1 MRPRT
6 SSFLRPIRLW
16 RALGACALAATL
28 GAAGSHRA
36 ALAQQTATQSPA
48 TESPAAGQPA
58 APQEEPQLPRFRGG
72 TNLVRLDAYV
82 SANGAAVT
90 DLTADDFEVFEDDKP
105 QKVEGFELVRARG
118 PGANTDTVSSP
129 NPNSTQ
135 EQREAAQDPSARVF
149 VVFVDNWH
157 VSLGGSARSSE
168 PIAAFL
174 DKVVGP
180 GDLVGVMTPDISAE
194 NITLTRR
201 GTGID
206 RMLRDAWTF
215 GQRDRLNTLDPHEQ
229 DIKACYPEAGST
241 SGIAQE
247 MIDRLREQKT
257 LRALD
262 GMIRYLDGL
271 REERKFV
278 VLLSEGWILFRRSDQ
293 LARPLGGTPPGG
305 AQPVGV
311 GGDGRLTTQSDPR
324 NGAAAGIEAC
334 ERERVMLSY
343 IDHELEVR
351 QLAQRANRANV
362 SFYPVDPRGLTA
374 FDESLGAARPR
385 SPEEDRQRLGA
396 RQDALKTLAEQTDG
410 AWVLNTNDTAGG
422 LTRILADTSSYY
434 LLSYYSTNPKL
445 DGRFRR
451 ITVNVKRP
459 DTEVRSRPGY
469 LAPTESEARAAGA
482 ASGGGLGGGLAG
494 SRPAPSASVSRALDA
509 LLPGRA
515 TQAVRIQAI
524 ALADR
529 VRAVIELD
537 PATLKLPEWQTGGT
551 LQLSIE
557 SERGGAPKT
566 IEVSFQAG
574 QRSVVVEGPE
584 EALAP
589 GRYTLRA
596 EARSERSGSSVR
608 ASTDVVVAAP
618 GATISSQDAATPSW
632 AGDGARVRADRGSAL
647 QADRAHSP
655 GSADPEGR
663 PGHRHWTRADAR
675 GPAIAAAGDDHR
687 AHRRQVRRALPGGG
701 GHAGAAGA
709 GRLRAGTDGGQ
720 GYRDLRVPHHPLA
733 LQLPPVVKRSAKG
746 ASGAPEVP
754 RIPSARRRRTSRK
767 RSHRADGRIV
777 TLRSLPS

>member
-1 MRPRT
+1 M
-6 SSFLRPIRLW
+6 LW
-16 RALGACALAATL
+16 RGLVACALAAAL
-28 GAAGSHRA
+28 GAAGARG
-36 ALAQQTATQSPA
+36 ALAQQPSTPPPA
-48 TESPAAGQPA
+48 VEPPAAGQSA
-58 APQEEPQLPRFRGG
+58 APQDEPQLPRFRGG

-82 SANGAAVT
+82 SANGVAVT
-90 DLTADDFEVFEDDKP
+90 DLTADDFEVFEDDNP
-105 QKVEGFELVRARG
+105 QKVESFELIRARG

-129 NPNSTQ
+129 NPTSTQ
-135 EQREAAQDPSARVF
+135 EQREAAQDPAARVF
-149 VVFVDNWH
+149 VIFVDNWH
-157 VSLGGSARSSE
+157 MGLDGSARSSE

-180 GDLVGVMTPDISAE
+180 SDLVGVMTPDITAA

-215 GQRDRLNTLDPHEQ
+215 GQRDRLTTFDPHEQ
-229 DIKACYPEAGST
+229 DIRACYPDAGST

-247 MIDRLREQKT
+247 MIERLREQKT

-262 GMIRYLDGL
+262 GMIRHLDGL

-293 LARPLGGTPPGG
+293 LARPLGGVVPGG
-305 AQPVGV
+305 SQPVGV
-311 GGDGRLTTQSDPR
+311 GIDGRVTTQSDPR
-324 NGAAAGIEAC
+324 NGSTAGIEAC
-334 ERERVMLSY
+334 ERERVMVSY

-374 FDESLGAARPR
+374 FDESLARRPR
-385 SPEEDRQRLGA
+385 SLDEDRQRLGA
-396 RQDALKTLAEQTDG
+396 RQDGLRTLAEQTDG

-451 ITVNVKRP
+451 ITVTVKRP

-482 ASGGGLGGGLAG
+482 AAG
-494 SRPAPSASVSRALDA
+494 PGMAGTRPAPSAAVSRALDA

-515 TQAVRIQAI
+515 NLSVRIQAI

-537 PATLKLPEWQTGGT
+537 PATLKLPEWQTGGM
-551 LQLSIE
+551 LQLFIE
-557 SERGGAPKT
+557 SERGGAPT
-566 IEVSFQAG
+566 MIEVPIQAG
-574 QRSVVVEGPE
+574 QRSVVVEGPD

-589 GRYTLRA
+589 GRYTVRA

-608 ASTDVVVAAP
+608 ASTDVVVAPA
-618 GATISSQDAATPSW
+618 GATISSRTLPYRRGPTTGLAYVPTADPRFRRTERIRLDVPILTEGAVIAKGRVLTREGQPLPLQVTTSERTDDKS
-632 AGDGARVRADRGSAL
+632 GARYLVAEVTLA
-647 QADRAHSP
+647 
-655 GSADPEGR
+655 
-663 PGHRHWTRADAR
+663 
-675 GPAIAAAGDDHR
+675 
-687 AHRRQVRRALPGGG
+687 
-701 GHAGAAGA
+701 
-709 GRLRAGTDGGQ
+709 
-720 GYRDLRVPHHPLA
+720 PLA
-733 LQLPPVVKRSAKG
+733 QGDFVLELTSGKDSATYG
-746 ASGAPEVP
+746 F
-754 RIPSARRRRTSRK
+754 
-767 RSHRADGRIV
+767 RIV
-777 TLRSLPS
+777 P

>member
-1 MRPRT
+1 MRPRR
-6 SSFLRPIRLW
+6 SSFIRPILLW
-16 RALGACALAATL
+16 RALGACALAAAL
-28 GAAGSHRA
+28 GAAGSHSA
-36 ALAQQTATQSPA
+36 ALAQQPATQPPQPPA
-48 TESPAAGQPA
+48 TQSPAAGQPA

-293 LARPLGGTPPGG
+293 LARPLGSTPPGG

-324 NGAAAGIEAC
+324 NGAAAGIEGC

-422 LTRILADTSSYY
+422 LTKILADTSSYY

-469 LAPTESEARAAGA
+469 LAPTESEARAAGGV
-482 ASGGGLGGGLAG
+482 SGGGPAG
-494 SRPAPSASVSRALDA
+494 TRPAPSASVSRALDA

-515 TQAVRIQAI
+515 NQAVRIQAI
-524 ALADR
+524 ALADK

-537 PATLKLPEWQTGGT
+537 PVTLKLPEWQTGGT

-557 SERGGAPKT
+557 SEKGGAPTT
-566 IEVSFQAG
+566 IEVPFQAG
-574 QRSVVVEGPE
+574 QRSVVVEGPD

-608 ASTDVVVAAP
+608 VSTDVVVAAA
-618 GATISSQDAATPSW
+618 GATISSRTLPLRRGPTTGLAYVPTADPRFRRTERIRLEVPILKDGPVTATGRVLTREGQPLPLQVTTTERTDDKS
-632 AGDGARVRADRGSAL
+632 GARYLVAEVTLA
-647 QADRAHSP
+647 
-655 GSADPEGR
+655 
-663 PGHRHWTRADAR
+663 
-675 GPAIAAAGDDHR
+675 
-687 AHRRQVRRALPGGG
+687 
-701 GHAGAAGA
+701 
-709 GRLRAGTDGGQ
+709 
-720 GYRDLRVPHHPLA
+720 PLA
-733 LQLPPVVKRSAKG
+733 QGDFVLELTAGKDT
-746 ASGAPEVP
+746 ASYAF
-754 RIPSARRRRTSRK
+754 RIIP
-767 RSHRADGRIV
+767 
-777 TLRSLPS
+777 

>member
-1 MRPRT
+1 MRPRR
-6 SSFLRPIRLW
+6 SSTTRPVTLW
-16 RALGACALAATL
+16 RALGACALAAAL
-28 GAAGSHRA
+28 GAIAPRSA
-36 ALAQQTATQSPA
+36 ALAQAVAQQ
-48 TESPAAGQPA
+48 PAAAQPA
-58 APQEEPQLPRFRGG
+58 APQDEAPLPRFRGG

-82 SANGAAVT
+82 SADGEAIT
-90 DLTADDFEVFEDDKP
+90 DLTADDFEVFEDDTP

-135 EQREAAQDPSARVF
+135 EQREAAQDPAARVF
-149 VVFVDNWH
+149 VVFVDNGH
-157 VSLGGSARSSE
+157 VGLGGSFRSSE

-180 GDLVGVMTPDISAE
+180 SDLVGVMTPDITAE

-215 GQRDRLNTLDPHEQ
+215 GQRDRLNTTDPHEQ
-229 DIKACYPEAGST
+229 DIQACYPDAGST

-247 MIDRLREQKT
+247 MIERRREQKT

-293 LARPLGGTPPGG
+293 LARPLGGAVPGG
-305 AQPVGV
+305 SQPVGV
-311 GGDGRLTTQSDPR
+311 GSDGRLTTQSDAR
-324 NGAAAGIEAC
+324 SSSAGGMDAC

-374 FDESLGAARPR
+374 FDESLGTGRPR
-385 SPEEDRQRLGA
+385 SIEDDRQRLGA
-396 RQDALKTLAEQTDG
+396 RQDGLKTLAEQTDG

-422 LTRILADTSSYY
+422 LTRILADTGSYY

-459 DTEVRSRPGY
+459 EAEVRARPGY
-469 LAPTESEARAAGA
+469 LAPTEAEARAAGA
-482 ASGGGLGGGLAG
+482 AVGGPPMPGA
-494 SRPAPSASVSRALDA
+494 RPTPSASVSRALEA
-509 LLPGRA
+509 IIPGRGNLPM
-515 TQAVRIQAI
+515 RIQAI

-537 PATLKLPEWQTGGT
+537 PATMKMPEWQTGGT
-551 LQLSIE
+551 LQLFIE
-557 SERGGAPKT
+557 SERGGAPVT
-566 IEVSFQAG
+566 IEVAIPAG
-574 QRSVVVEGPE
+574 QRSVVVEGPD
-584 EALAP
+584 EALGP
-589 GRYTLRA
+589 GRYVVRA
-596 EARSERSGSSVR
+596 EARSERSGSSLR
-608 ASTDVVVAAP
+608 ASTDVVVAPA
-618 GATISSQDAATPSW
+618 GATISGKPLAYRRGPTTGLAYLATADPRFRRTERLRLEVPVLVQGAVTATGRVLTREGQPLPLQVTTTERTDEKS
-632 AGDGARVRADRGSAL
+632 GARYLVADVAL
-647 QADRAHSP
+647 A
-655 GSADPEGR
+655 
-663 PGHRHWTRADAR
+663 
-675 GPAIAAAGDDHR
+675 
-687 AHRRQVRRALPGGG
+687 
-701 GHAGAAGA
+701 
-709 GRLRAGTDGGQ
+709 
-720 GYRDLRVPHHPLA
+720 PLA
-733 LQLPPVVKRSAKG
+733 QGDFVLELSAGKESATYG
-746 ASGAPEVP
+746 F
-754 RIPSARRRRTSRK
+754 RIIP
-767 RSHRADGRIV
+767 
-777 TLRSLPS
+777 